1 MLGQAEALPH
11 PLASPRIYSL
21 VQRALG
27 AERVRRHLLAE
38 HLRPAPGERILDL
51 GCGPADVVALLP
63 AGTRYTGV
71 DANAAY
77 VAAARKRYAART
89 EELIHAD
96 LRELDLPRSSFD
108 AVLGIGIL
116 HHLDD
121 DDARSA
127 IRLSASA
134 LAPGGRLVTADPA
147 IDPAQPRLAR
157 WLAERDRGTWLRGP
171 VALEQLASAWFERV
185 ELEIRH
191 DLARLPYTHAIV
203 VARRPRPGA

>member
-1 MLGQAEALPH
+1 MLGQAEALH
-11 PLASPRIYSL
+11 RPLASARIYSL

-27 AERVRRHLLAE
+27 AERVRRHLLTE
-38 HLRPAPGERILDL
+38 HLRPAAGERILDL

-77 VAAARKRYAART
+77 VAAARERYGARA
-89 EELIHAD
+89 EELINAD

-121 DDARSA
+121 EDASSA

-147 IDPAQPRLAR
+147 INPAQPRLAR
-157 WLAERDRGTWLRGP
+157 WLTERDRGTWLRGP
-171 VALEQLASAWFERV
+171 AALEQLASAWFESV
-185 ELEIRH
+185 EVAVRH
-191 DLARLPYTHAIV
+191 DLARFPYTHAIV
-203 VARRPRPGA
+203 AARRPRPGA